1 MFDVLCF
8 SYWISYFDTVV
19 CSGKF
24 FEVFG
29 SVLINQGVNFSKGII
44 RTATDSICEEGTLM
58 FALPYGKVKS
68 FL

>member
-8 SYWISYFDTVV
+8 CYWISYFDTVV

-24 FEVFG
+24 CEVFG

-44 RTATDSICEEGTLM
+44 PHSH
-58 FALPYGKVKS
+58 
-68 FL
+68 